1 MKKHNWPTLLAK
13 FIVSR
18 KTAPFEWGKNDCC
31 LFVADAIEQM
41 TDIDFASEYRGTY
54 STEKGAYKALKK
66 QGEKTVADAWS
77 RRFPEIPVQEMGR
90 GDVALVISEEQ
101 PATAICFGARLWV
114 VSKKGLITLR
124 RSQAIQAWRID

>member
-1 MKKHNWPTLLAK
+1 MKKHNWPTLLAN

-18 KTAPFEWGKNDCC
+18 QSEPFAWGKNDCC
-31 LFVADAIEQM
+31 LFVADAVEQI
-41 TDIDFASEYRGTY
+41 TGTDFASDYRGTY

-66 QGEKTVADAWS
+66 QGDETVAAAWS
-77 RRFPEIPVQEMGR
+77 RHFPEIPVQEMGR
-90 GDVALVISEEQ
+90 GDVALVISEGQ

-114 VSKKGLITLR
+114 VSKKGLITLC